1 MKILSIAVPCY
12 NSQEYMRKCVDS
24 LLKGGEDVEILIVD
38 DGSKDDTLKIARDYE
53 EKYPT
58 IVKAIH
64 QENKGHGGAVNTG
77 LAHATGL
84 YFKVVDSDDWLNEE
98 ALKKALE
105 VLKLCVRGPKTLDL
119 LICNYVYEKVGAKR
133 KTVMRYRSAL
143 PQDKIFGWDDVKL
156 LGTSHYLLM
165 HSMIY
170 RTELLR
176 ECGLKLPEHTFYVD
190 NLVAFIPLASVQ
202 SMYYLDVNLY
212 RYFIGRADQSV
223 SESVMIGRVDQQIR
237 VNKLM
242 IDYMGQ
248 VKNLH
253 RNQRGYMRHMLIM
266 IMTVSSIFLIQAKTD
281 ECFEKKK
288 ELWRYLKTNDRADYG
303 KIRLSLLEPSFPIP
317 ADTPRLHFQ
326 AHPYE
331 PTPCPAVSSIPCN
344 MRFSDPLFPFPSG
357 SVSAP
362 AASAAQ
368 VLCCSGKSFGIPLL
382 FPIFYA

>member
-1 MKILSIAVPCY
+1 MKILSVAVPCY

-143 PQDKIFGWDDVKL
+143 PQDKIFGWDDVKP

-170 RTELLR
+170 RTELLW

-242 IDYMGQ
+242 IDYM
-248 VKNLH
+248 VENRSLVNSNKK
-253 RNQRGYMRHMLIM
+253 RYRYMLSYLDI
-266 IMTVSSIFLIQAKTD
+266 ITTISSILLIRSGTEENLQKKQ
-281 ECFEKKK
+281 ELWEYLKKK
-288 ELWRYLKTNDRADYG
+288 DWVLYKRLRFGLLGQCMNLPG
-303 KIRLSLLEPSFPIP
+303 KGGRMI
-317 ADTPRLHFQ
+317 
-326 AHPYE
+326 
-331 PTPCPAVSSIPCN
+331 
-344 MRFSDPLFPFPSG
+344 
-357 SVSAP
+357 SVEGYKIC
-362 AASAAQ
+362 Q
-368 VLCCSGKSFGIPLL
+368 KFFG
-382 FPIFYA
+382 FN

>member
-1 MKILSIAVPCY
+1 MKYISFAIPCY
-12 NSQEYMRKCVDS
+12 NSEAYMEKAINSILV
-24 LLKGGEDVEILIVD
+24 GGEDVEIIVVN
-38 DGSKDDTLKIARDYE
+38 DGSKDGTQEIAERYQ

-58 IVKAIH
+58 IVKAVAKP
-64 QENKGHGGAVNTG
+64 NGGHGDAVNCG
-77 LAHATGL
+77 LEHATGK
-84 YFKVVDSDDWLNEE
+84 YFKVVDSDDWVDEE
-98 ALKKALE
+98 ALLKVLDTVKGFVKDESE
-105 VLKLCVRGPKTLDL
+105 VDMV
-119 LICNYVYEKVGAKR
+119 IANYVYEKVGMTHK
-133 KTVMRYRSAL
+133 KVIRYDNVL
-143 PQDKIFGWDDVKL
+143 PENQIFKWEDIGHFRLDQ
-156 LGTSHYLLM
+156 YILM
-165 HSMIY
+165 HSVIY
-170 RTELLR
+170 RTDM
-176 ECGLKLPEHTFYVD
+176 LKLIQLHLPKHTFYVD

-303 KIRLSLLEPSFPIP
+303 KIRLSLLG
-317 ADTPRLHFQ
+317 RLCNLPGKGGRQ
-326 AHPYE
+326 
-331 PTPCPAVSSIPCN
+331 VSVTGYKVVQKIYGFN
-344 MRFSDPLFPFPSG
+344 
-357 SVSAP
+357 
-362 AASAAQ
+362 
-368 VLCCSGKSFGIPLL
+368 
-382 FPIFYA
+382 

>member
-98 ALKKALE
+98 ALKKVLE

-143 PQDKIFGWDDVKL
+143 PQDKIFGWDDVKP

-170 RTELLR
+170 RTELLW

-190 NLVAFIPLASVQ
+190 NLVAFIPLSSVQ

-242 IDYMGQ
+242 IDYM
-248 VKNLH
+248 VENRSLVNSNKK
-253 RNQRGYMRHMLIM
+253 RYRYMLSYLDI
-266 IMTVSSIFLIQAKTD
+266 ITTISSILLIRSGTEENLQKKQ
-281 ECFEKKK
+281 ELWEYLKKK
-288 ELWRYLKTNDRADYG
+288 DWVLYKRLRFGLLGQCMNLPG
-303 KIRLSLLEPSFPIP
+303 KGGRMI
-317 ADTPRLHFQ
+317 
-326 AHPYE
+326 
-331 PTPCPAVSSIPCN
+331 
-344 MRFSDPLFPFPSG
+344 
-357 SVSAP
+357 SVEGYKIC
-362 AASAAQ
+362 Q
-368 VLCCSGKSFGIPLL
+368 KFFG
-382 FPIFYA
+382 FN

>member
-98 ALKKALE
+98 ALKKVLE

-143 PQDKIFGWDDVKL
+143 PQDKIFGWDDVKP

-170 RTELLR
+170 RTELLW

-242 IDYMGQ
+242 IDYM
-248 VKNLH
+248 VENRSLVNSNKK
-253 RNQRGYMRHMLIM
+253 RYRYMLSYLDI
-266 IMTVSSIFLIQAKTD
+266 ITTISSILLIRSGTEENLQKKQ
-281 ECFEKKK
+281 ELWEYLKKK
-288 ELWRYLKTNDRADYG
+288 DWVLYKRLRFGLLGQCMNLPG
-303 KIRLSLLEPSFPIP
+303 KGGRMI
-317 ADTPRLHFQ
+317 
-326 AHPYE
+326 
-331 PTPCPAVSSIPCN
+331 
-344 MRFSDPLFPFPSG
+344 
-357 SVSAP
+357 SVEGYKIC
-362 AASAAQ
+362 Q
-368 VLCCSGKSFGIPLL
+368 KFFG
-382 FPIFYA
+382 FN

>member
-119 LICNYVYEKVGAKR
+119 LLCNYVYEKVGAKR

-143 PQDKIFGWDDVKL
+143 PQDKIFGWDDVKDRASAGMWSETAGAYIL
-156 LGTSHYLLM
+156 CGQSGG
-165 HSMIY
+165 IY
-170 RTELLR
+170 SAG
-176 ECGLKLPEHTFYVD
+176 ECAEHV
-190 NLVAFIPLASVQ
+190 LSGCKSVPL
-202 SMYYLDVNLY
+202 LY
-212 RYFIGRADQSV
+212 RKSRSV
-223 SESVMIGRVDQQIR
+223 R
-237 VNKLM
+237 
-242 IDYMGQ
+242 
-248 VKNLH
+248 
-253 RNQRGYMRHMLIM
+253 
-266 IMTVSSIFLIQAKTD
+266 
-281 ECFEKKK
+281 
-288 ELWRYLKTNDRADYG
+288 
-303 KIRLSLLEPSFPIP
+303 
-317 ADTPRLHFQ
+317 
-326 AHPYE
+326 
-331 PTPCPAVSSIPCN
+331 
-344 MRFSDPLFPFPSG
+344 
-357 SVSAP
+357 
-362 AASAAQ
+362 
-368 VLCCSGKSFGIPLL
+368 
-382 FPIFYA
+382 

>member
-119 LICNYVYEKVGAKR
+119 LLCNYVYKKVGAKR

-143 PQDKIFGWDDVKL
+143 PQDKIFGWDDVKP

-165 HSMIY
+165 HSLIY
-170 RTELLR
+170 RTSLLR
-176 ECGLKLPEHTFYVD
+176 ECGMKLPEHTFYVD
-190 NLVAFIPLASVQ
+190 NLVAFIPLPYVKT
-202 SMYYLDVNLY
+202 MYYLDVNFY

-223 SESVMIGRVDQQIR
+223 NEKVMIGRIDQQIR

-242 IDYMGQ
+242 IDYLGEQ
-248 VKNLH
+248 KGLSKH
-253 RNQRGYMRHMLIM
+253 LRKYMISYLTI
-266 IMTVSSIFLIQAKTD
+266 IMTVSSVMMMRSGTEENL
-281 ECFEKKK
+281 EKKND
-288 ELWRYLKTNDRADYG
+288 LWRYLKQEDAADYFRIRHG
-303 KIRLSLLEPSFPIP
+303 IFGTVMSSKSKPGQKI
-317 ADTPRLHFQ
+317 
-326 AHPYE
+326 
-331 PTPCPAVSSIPCN
+331 AVYAYK
-344 MRFSDPLFPFPSG
+344 
-357 SVSAP
+357 V
-362 AASAAQ
+362 AQ
-368 VLCCSGKSFGIPLL
+368 KLYGFD
-382 FPIFYA
+382 

>member
-119 LICNYVYEKVGAKR
+119 LLCNYVYEKVGAKR

-143 PQDKIFGWDDVKL
+143 PQDKIFGWDDVKP

-303 KIRLSLLEPSFPIP
+303 KIRLSLLG
-317 ADTPRLHFQ
+317 RLCNLPGKGGRQ
-326 AHPYE
+326 
-331 PTPCPAVSSIPCN
+331 VSVTGYKVVQKIYGFNPKSEILIAKHTTKRSGGPFLVKN
-344 MRFSDPLFPFPSG
+344 RRVKKMFTRRFFKVNG
-357 SVSAP
+357 
-362 AASAAQ
+362 
-368 VLCCSGKSFGIPLL
+368 
-382 FPIFYA
+382 

>member
-1 MKILSIAVPCY
+1 M
-12 NSQEYMRKCVDS
+12 EKCIDS
-24 LLKGGEDVEILIVD
+24 LLVGGEEVEILIVD
-38 DGSKDDTLKIARDYE
+38 DGSKDGTTEIADRYQ

-77 LAHATGL
+77 VENATGL
-84 YFKVVDSDDWLNEE
+84 YFKVVDSDDWVNPEAYQKILNVL
-98 ALKKALE
+98 AE
-105 VLKLCVRGPKTLDL
+105 VVRGPKTLDL
-119 LICNYVYEKVGAKR
+119 LISNYVYEKEGAKR
-133 KTVMRYRSAL
+133 KRVMRYAKSL
-143 PQDKIFGWDDVKL
+143 PEGRFFGWDEAKA
-156 LGTSHYLLM
+156 LGKTHYLLM

-170 RTELLR
+170 RTELLW

-303 KIRLSLLEPSFPIP
+303 KIRLSLLG
-317 ADTPRLHFQ
+317 RLCNLPGKGGRQ
-326 AHPYE
+326 
-331 PTPCPAVSSIPCN
+331 VSVTGYKVVQKIYGFN
-344 MRFSDPLFPFPSG
+344 
-357 SVSAP
+357 
-362 AASAAQ
+362 
-368 VLCCSGKSFGIPLL
+368 
-382 FPIFYA
+382 

>member
-119 LICNYVYEKVGAKR
+119 LLCNYVYEKVGAKR

-143 PQDKIFGWDDVKL
+143 PQDKIFGWDDVKP

-242 IDYMGQ
+242 IDYLVAKKQ
-248 VKNLH
+248 ELVKNRRLY
-253 RNQRGYMRHMLIM
+253 QYMRNYLEI
-266 IMTVSSIFLIQAKTD
+266 IMTVSSVLLIRSGTQEHLD
-281 ECFEKKK
+281 KKK
-288 ELWRYLKTNDRADYG
+288 ELWEYLKSKDKRLYLWMRNGIMGGTMNLPGRG
-303 KIRLSLLEPSFPIP
+303 GRKISVEGYKIC
-317 ADTPRLHFQ
+317 Q
-326 AHPYE
+326 K
-331 PTPCPAVSSIPCN
+331 
-344 MRFSDPLFPFPSG
+344 LFGFN
-357 SVSAP
+357 
-362 AASAAQ
+362 
-368 VLCCSGKSFGIPLL
+368 
-382 FPIFYA
+382 